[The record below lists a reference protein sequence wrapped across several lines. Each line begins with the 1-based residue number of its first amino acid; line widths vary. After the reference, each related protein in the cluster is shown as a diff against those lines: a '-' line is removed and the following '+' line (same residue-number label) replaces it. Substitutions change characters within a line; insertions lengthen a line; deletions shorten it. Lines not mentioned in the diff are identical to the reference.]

1 MMRPALQ
8 LRLGQQLS
16 LTPQLQ
22 QALKL
27 LAMPQAQLEA
37 TLKLALESN
46 VMLEAL
52 DAGDA
57 APEPDASAADHA
69 VAADEAGAD
78 AEDDGATVEA
88 DWSSLEGDGSW
99 DARGSG
105 ALPDFDAPVTLD
117 LRQHLLEQLPEC
129 RFSAADAETALA
141 LIDALDDQGY
151 LAEPVAALAT
161 DLEVEAAEVEA
172 VRHRLQRL
180 DPVGT
185 CSIDLADCLG
195 VQLGELDHATPAL
208 PAARRLVAE
217 HIARLGRAPTSEL
230 AAALGIA
237 AAEVE
242 AALKLIRSLTP
253 RPAAALLAAATEY
266 VRPDLRV
273 RRGAAGWTVELDLA
287 GLPALRVNEAY
298 ARALGRSA
306 NPGLRE
312 QLAEARWL
320 IKSLAKRNATLLR
333 VATAVVERQVEFLER
348 GPEAL
353 KPLLLREIAAALE
366 LHESTV
372 SRVTSGKWLLTP
384 RGMFEL
390 RAFFSNQVSNQAA
403 SAAGGGVSATAA
415 RAVIQRLVEAEDARQ
430 PLSDEALV
438 QALAAQGIR
447 LARRTV
453 TKYREAL
460 AIPASYERRSGA

>member
-37 TLKLALESN
+37 TLQLALDSN
-46 VMLEAL
+46 VMLETL
-52 DAGDA
+52 DGSAEDDA
-57 APEPDASAADHA
+57 REIEPDAE
-69 VAADEAGAD
+69 DEP
-78 AEDDGATVEA
+78 TVEA
-88 DWSSLEGDGSW
+88 DWDSLESEGGWESQGG
-99 DARGSG
+99 A
-105 ALPDFDAPVTLD
+105 ALPDVDAPVILD
-117 LRQHLLEQLPEC
+117 LRQHLLAQLPEC
-129 RFSAADAETALA
+129 RFSAADTELALA
-141 LIDALDDQGY
+141 LIDALDEQGY
-151 LAEPVAALAT
+151 LAEPSAAIADGLAV
-161 DLEVEAAEVEA
+161 DAAEVEA

-195 VQLGELDHATPAL
+195 VQLSELAPTTPAL
-208 PAARRLVAE
+208 ATARALVQH
-217 HIARLGRAPTSEL
+217 HIARLGRSEPATL
-230 AAALGIA
+230 ATLLAVPVAEIDAALR
-237 AAEVE
+237 
-242 AALKLIRSLTP
+242 LIRSLNP
-253 RPAAALLAAATEY
+253 RPAAQLPAAATEY
-266 VRPDLRV
+266 VRPDARV
-273 RRGAAGWTVELDLA
+273 RRSAAGWTVELDLS
-287 GLPALRVNEAY
+287 GLPSLKVNEAY
-298 ARALGRSA
+298 ARALSSKSSRGA
-306 NPGLRE
+306 NSDLRG
-312 QLAEARWL
+312 QLSEARWL
-320 IKSLAKRNATLLR
+320 IKSLAMRNVTLLR
-333 VATAVVERQVEFLER
+333 VATAVVERQVEFLEH

-353 KPLLLREIAAALE
+353 RPLLLREIAAKLE

-390 RAFFSNQVSNQAA
+390 RHFFSNQVPAD
-403 SAAGGGVSATAA
+403 AGGAVSATAA
-415 RAVIQRLVEAEDARQ
+415 RAVIQRLVAAEDARH

-438 QALAAQGIR
+438 QALAGQGIR

-460 AIPASYERRSGA
+460 AIPASYERRTT

>member
-37 TLKLALESN
+37 TLTLALDSN

-52 DAGDA
+52 DGDASLEAGDA
-57 APEPDASAADHA
+57 TPDADDAPDPDA
-69 VAADEAGAD
+69 VAEP
-78 AEDDGATVEA
+78 TVDS
-88 DWSSLEGDGSW
+88 DWDSLETEGGWGSQ
-99 DARGSG
+99 GG
-105 ALPDFDAPVTLD
+105 GGPLPEIDVPVILD
-117 LRQHLLEQLPEC
+117 LRQHLQAQLPEC
-129 RFSAADAETALA
+129 RFSAADTALALA
-141 LIDALDDQGY
+141 LIDALDEQGY
-151 LAEPVAALAT
+151 LAEPAAAIADDLAVDAT
-161 DLEVEAAEVEA
+161 EVEA

-185 CSIDLADCLG
+185 CSVDLADCLG
-195 VQLGELDHATPAL
+195 VQLGELAATTPAL
-208 PAARRLVAE
+208 ATARALVRQ
-217 HIARLGRAPTSEL
+217 HIARLGRSDSATL
-230 AAALGIA
+230 AAALGVAVDEID
-237 AAEVE
+237 
-242 AALKLIRSLTP
+242 AALRLIRSLNP
-253 RPAAALLAAATEY
+253 RPAAQLPAAATEY
-266 VRPDLRV
+266 VRPDARV
-273 RRGAAGWTVELDLA
+273 RRGAGGWTVELDLS
-287 GLPALRVNEAY
+287 GLPSLRVNEAY
-298 ARALGRSA
+298 ARALGRGA
-306 NPGLRE
+306 NSDLRG
-312 QLAEARWL
+312 QLSEARWL
-320 IKSLAKRNATLLR
+320 IKSLAMRNVTLLR
-333 VATAVVERQVEFLER
+333 VATAVVQRQVEFLER
-348 GPEAL
+348 GAEAL
-353 KPLLLREIAAALE
+353 RPLLLREIAAALQ

-390 RAFFSNQVSNQAA
+390 RSFFSNKISNQVSDQDA
-403 SAAGGGVSATAA
+403 SGVSATAA
-415 RAVIQRLVEAEDARQ
+415 RAVIERLVAAEDARR

-460 AIPASYERRSGA
+460 AIPASYERRTGA

>member
-37 TLKLALESN
+37 TLQLALDSN
-46 VMLEAL
+46 VMLETL
-52 DAGDA
+52 DGSAEDDA
-57 APEPDASAADHA
+57 REIEPDAE
-69 VAADEAGAD
+69 DEP
-78 AEDDGATVEA
+78 TVEA
-88 DWSSLEGDGSW
+88 DWDSLESEGGWESQGG
-99 DARGSG
+99 A
-105 ALPDFDAPVTLD
+105 ALPDVDAPVILD
-117 LRQHLLEQLPEC
+117 LRQHLLAQLPEC
-129 RFSAADAETALA
+129 RFSAADTELALA
-141 LIDALDDQGY
+141 LIDALDEQGY
-151 LAEPVAALAT
+151 LAEPSAAIADGLAV
-161 DLEVEAAEVEA
+161 DAAEVEA

-195 VQLGELDHATPAL
+195 VQLGELAATTPAL
-208 PAARRLVAE
+208 ATARTLIQQ
-217 HIARLGRAPTSEL
+217 HIARLGRSDSATL
-230 AAALGIA
+230 ATLLAVPVAEIDAALR
-237 AAEVE
+237 
-242 AALKLIRSLTP
+242 LIRSLNP
-253 RPAAALLAAATEY
+253 RPAAQLPTAATEY
-266 VRPDLRV
+266 VRPDARV
-273 RRGAAGWTVELDLA
+273 RRSAAGWTVELDLS
-287 GLPALRVNEAY
+287 GLPSLKVNEAY
-298 ARALGRSA
+298 ARALGRGA
-306 NPGLRE
+306 NSDLRG
-312 QLAEARWL
+312 QLSEARWL
-320 IKSLAKRNATLLR
+320 IKSLAMRNVTLLR
-333 VATAVVERQVEFLER
+333 VATAVVERQVEFLEH

-353 KPLLLREIAAALE
+353 RPLLLREIAAKLE

-390 RAFFSNQVSNQAA
+390 RHFFSNQVPTD
-403 SAAGGGVSATAA
+403 AGGAVSATAA
-415 RAVIQRLVEAEDARQ
+415 RAVIQRLVAAEDARH

-438 QALAAQGIR
+438 QALAGQGIR

-460 AIPASYERRSGA
+460 AIPASYERRTT

>member
-37 TLKLALESN
+37 TLQLALDSN
-46 VMLEAL
+46 VMLETL
-52 DAGDA
+52 DGSAEDDA
-57 APEPDASAADHA
+57 REIEPDAE
-69 VAADEAGAD
+69 DEP
-78 AEDDGATVEA
+78 TVEA
-88 DWSSLEGDGSW
+88 DWDSLESEGGWESQGG
-99 DARGSG
+99 A
-105 ALPDFDAPVTLD
+105 ALPDVDAPVILD
-117 LRQHLLEQLPEC
+117 LRQHLLAQLPEC
-129 RFSAADAETALA
+129 RFSAADTELALA
-141 LIDALDDQGY
+141 LVDALDEQGY
-151 LAEPVAALAT
+151 LAEPSAAIADGLAV
-161 DLEVEAAEVEA
+161 DAAEVEA

-195 VQLGELDHATPAL
+195 VQLGELAATTPAL
-208 PAARRLVAE
+208 ATARTLIQQ
-217 HIARLGRAPTSEL
+217 HIARLGRSDSATL
-230 AAALGIA
+230 ATLLAVPVAEIDAALR
-237 AAEVE
+237 
-242 AALKLIRSLTP
+242 LIRSLNP
-253 RPAAALLAAATEY
+253 RPAAQLPTAATEY
-266 VRPDLRV
+266 VRPDARV
-273 RRGAAGWTVELDLA
+273 RRSAAGWTVELDLS
-287 GLPALRVNEAY
+287 GLPSLKVNEAY
-298 ARALGRSA
+298 ARALGRGA
-306 NPGLRE
+306 NSDLRG
-312 QLAEARWL
+312 QLSEARWL
-320 IKSLAKRNATLLR
+320 IKSLAMRNVTLLR
-333 VATAVVERQVEFLER
+333 VATAVVERQVEFLEH

-353 KPLLLREIAAALE
+353 RPLLLREIAAKLE

-390 RAFFSNQVSNQAA
+390 RHFFSNQVPTD
-403 SAAGGGVSATAA
+403 AGGAVSATAA
-415 RAVIQRLVEAEDARQ
+415 RAVIQRLVAAEDARH

-438 QALAAQGIR
+438 QALAGQGIR

-460 AIPASYERRSGA
+460 AIPASYERRTT

>member
-1 MMRPALQ
+1 MRPALQ

-37 TLKLALESN
+37 TLTLALESN

-52 DAGDA
+52 DADA
-57 APEPDASAADHA
+57 DAEPAVADAEFEADDEA
-69 VAADEAGAD
+69 LEPVVAADWD
-78 AEDDGATVEA
+78 
-88 DWSSLEGDGSW
+88 SLESEGGW
-99 DARGSG
+99 ETRGTA
-105 ALPDFDAPVTLD
+105 ALPDIDAPIVLD
-117 LRQHLLEQLPEC
+117 LRQHLLAQLPEC
-129 RFSAADAETALA
+129 RFSAADTDLALA
-141 LIDALDDQGY
+141 LIDALDEQGY
-151 LAEPVAALAT
+151 LAEPVAALAS
-161 DLEVEAAEVEA
+161 DLAVEAAEVEA

-185 CSIDLADCLG
+185 CSVDLADCLG
-195 VQLGELDHATPAL
+195 VQLSELDPGTPAL
-208 PAARRLVAE
+208 ATARCLIGQ
-217 HIARLGRAPTSEL
+217 HIARVGRSEPAAL
-230 AAALGIA
+230 AATLGVA
-237 AAEVE
+237 VDEVD
-242 AALKLIRSLTP
+242 AALKLIRSLAP
-253 RPAAALLAAATEY
+253 RPAAQLPTAATEY
-266 VRPDLRV
+266 VRPDARV
-273 RRGAAGWTVELDLA
+273 RRSAGGWVVELDLA
-287 GLPALRVNEAY
+287 GLPSLRVNEAY
-298 ARALGRSA
+298 ARALGRGTGG
-306 NPGLRE
+306 GLRE
-312 QLAEARWL
+312 QLSEARWL
-320 IKSLAKRNATLLR
+320 IKSLAMRNATLLR
-333 VATAVVERQVEFLER
+333 VATAVVARQVEFLEH

-353 KPLLLREIAAALE
+353 KPLLLREIASALE

-390 RAFFSNQVSNQAA
+390 RAFFSNEVSSQAA
-403 SAAGGGVSATAA
+403 GEAGGGVSATAA
-415 RAVIQRLVEAEDARQ
+415 RAVIQRLVAGEDARR

-460 AIPASYERRSGA
+460 AIPASYERRTT

>member
-1 MMRPALQ
+1 MRPALQ

-27 LAMPQAQLEA
+27 LAMPQLELEA

-52 DAGDA
+52 DAGSVDEGEVGGEA
-57 APEPDASAADHA
+57 ESAAD
-69 VAADEAGAD
+69 AD
-78 AEDDGATVEA
+78 ALVEP
-88 DWSSLEGDGSW
+88 DWDSLEPEGSW
-99 DARGSG
+99 ESHGSG
-105 ALPDFDAPVTLD
+105 ALPDVDAPVILD
-117 LRQHLLEQLPEC
+117 LRQHLLAQLPEC
-129 RFSAADAETALA
+129 RFSPADTDLALA
-141 LIDALDDQGY
+141 LIDALDDHGY
-151 LAEPVAALAT
+151 LAEPCATLAG
-161 DLEVEAAEVEA
+161 DLAVELDELEA

-185 CSIDLADCLG
+185 CSVDLADCLT
-195 VQLGELDHATPAL
+195 VQLGELPPTTPAL
-208 PAARRLVAE
+208 ATARALVAD
-217 HIARLGRAPTSEL
+217 HLARLGRSDSTTL
-230 AAALGIA
+230 AAQLRVAP
-237 AAEVE
+237 AEVDR
-242 AALKLIRSLTP
+242 ALKLIRSLSP
-253 RPAAALLAAATEY
+253 RPAAALPAVATEY
-266 VRPDLRV
+266 VRPDARV
-273 RRGAAGWTVELDLA
+273 LRRGIGWAVELDLS
-287 GLPALRVNEAY
+287 GLPSLRVNEAY
-298 ARALGRSA
+298 ARALGRASD
-306 NPGLRE
+306 GDLRG

-320 IKSLAKRNATLLR
+320 IKSLAMRNATLLR
-333 VATAVVERQVEFLER
+333 VVTAVVERQVEFLER

-353 KPLLLREIAAALE
+353 KPLLLRDIAAALE

-390 RAFFSNQVSNQAA
+390 RALFSNQVSNQPADQ
-403 SAAGGGVSATAA
+403 AGGISATAA
-415 RAVIQRLVEAEDARQ
+415 RAVIQRLVAAEDSSR

-438 QALAAQGIR
+438 KALAEHGIR

-460 AIPASYERRSGA
+460 AIPASYERRAT